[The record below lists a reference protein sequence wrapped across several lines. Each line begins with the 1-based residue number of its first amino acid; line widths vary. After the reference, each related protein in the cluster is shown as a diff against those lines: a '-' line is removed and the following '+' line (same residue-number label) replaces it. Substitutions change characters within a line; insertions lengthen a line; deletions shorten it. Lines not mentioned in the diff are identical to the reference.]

1 MTAQVWRRIAVRGAL
16 VLMEALWIYAGVA
29 MLVAITVGGGKPGFL
44 GVAAVVA
51 LSFAIARGLQGSDF
65 SLGVLRF
72 WGAFLS
78 LLVFYAIVRLDFFGD
93 ARLWD
98 FRWADELFNNTE
110 ATVRDAPA
118 AVIGVPLLIVVWVRG
133 VLRGQQ
139 SIVFDDVVRG
149 FAIGAFVVA
158 LASLLAGVDEDMQ
171 REVDFVAVPYIA
183 VALLAIGLAHAS
195 RASDEFERSFSS
207 MWMLAVGGAVGTLA
221 LFAMLFVLVDY
232 DTARDGLLLVGNGL
246 AFVAAG
252 LLYVIVWPVLKVVEL
267 GFEFLS
273 WVMGLW
279 GGERPKP
286 EDLGQQGGQPPPEEN
301 ERGNIVP
308 GWLELII
315 RVFVAGGIVAGLVAG
330 LAMLFTRFRRVR
342 RPGEVRESTYQEGRL
357 AADLGNILDNF
368 FGRFRRSQAHGVADP
383 ARRLY
388 FEMLDAAAARGVER
402 RPMETPLELS
412 PRIARTFGG
421 DTPLRITSLFDDV
434 RYGSLAADESEVRR
448 LREDWE
454 RLPKG

>member
-1 MTAQVWRRIAVRGAL
+1 VTAQVWRRIAVRGAL

-29 MLVAITVGGGKPGFL
+29 MLVAITVGGGKPSFV
-44 GVAAVVA
+44 GVAAVVV

-78 LLVFYAIVRLDFFGD
+78 LLVFYAVVRLDFFGD

-110 ATVRDAPA
+110 ATLRDDSA
-118 AVIGVPLLIVVWVRG
+118 AVIGVPLLVFVWVRG

-139 SIVFDDVVRG
+139 SIVFDDVVKG

-158 LASLLAGVDEDMQ
+158 LASLFAGVDDDLP

-183 VALLAIGLAHAS
+183 VGLLAIGLAHAS

-207 MWMLAVGGAVGTLA
+207 MWMLAVGGAVGLLG

-232 DTARDGLLLVGNGL
+232 EMARDGMLVVGNGL

-252 LLYVIVWPVLKVVEL
+252 LLYVLVWPLFKIVEV
-267 GFEFLS
+267 FWE
-273 WVMGLW
+273 VMAWIMSLW
-279 GGERPKP
+279 GGDQLEP
-286 EDLGQQGGQPPPEEN
+286 EDFGDTGQAEPNEN
-301 ERGNIVP
+301 ERKNIVP
-308 GWLELII
+308 DWIETVI

-330 LAMLFTRFRRVR
+330 IAMLFSRMRRVR

-357 AADLGNILDNF
+357 AADLGNMLDNF
-368 FGRFRRSQAHGVADP
+368 FGRFRRSQAHGVTDP

-402 RPMETPLELS
+402 RPMETPLEVS
-412 PRIARTFGG
+412 PRISRTFGG
-421 DTPLRITSLFDDV
+421 DMPPRITSLFDDV
-434 RYGSLAADESEVRR
+434 RYGAIAVDEAAVRSLRDEW
-448 LREDWE
+448 D